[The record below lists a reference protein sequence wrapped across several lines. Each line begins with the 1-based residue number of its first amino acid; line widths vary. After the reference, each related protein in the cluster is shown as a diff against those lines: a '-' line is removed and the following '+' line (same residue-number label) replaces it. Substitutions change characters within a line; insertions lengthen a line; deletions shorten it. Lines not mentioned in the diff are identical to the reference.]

1 MKLSTKIFLSFMS
14 FVVLIFILGGS
25 GIYYL
30 TMNNKNNEDIALS
43 HDLVSAYDNVA
54 FQTVRANAAIRGYM
68 FYEED
73 YMKENHYEIRET
85 LHNAIE
91 KVQSI
96 DSDSDEFHTF
106 LTQLTEWE
114 AGIDEQIVPLIE
126 SGDTEELTEVS
137 KPILGEGSTN
147 LVVFA
152 KGMSDANNEN
162 IEAEFKAMLDTGK
175 TIMWIVIVISMIGVI
190 ASILL
195 SVIFGRNLRQSITMI
210 IQKIN
215 IFADGDFNVRLDIKS
230 KDELGDLATSF
241 NTMTEKLRQTMHRVS
256 NSSSQVAA
264 MSEEFSASSAQVSE
278 VTHDITSSI
287 VEISDGMEKQ
297 SNMTNNLNGLVTE
310 VLDES
315 KEMLENVQSMRNR
328 VDDTDSTSAA
338 GLQEVQSVSDQM
350 SVILDNSAQINNEI
364 HELNSLTD
372 TITNSIHYIKDI
384 ADQTNL
390 LALNASIEAARAGE
404 NGKGFAVV
412 ADEVR
417 KLAEV
422 SNEVSVSTEEVI
434 QSVTEKIQHTVKALE
449 QNNQSVKEGQAS
461 VVANG
466 EMFDQILQSISTVK
480 SETNDVEQSIQTIF
494 EKIGDLVVRIQQ
506 INDISTS
513 ATNESQTIAAAAEE
527 QSATMIE
534 VADASAELA
543 TLATELQ
550 SLTQDYKF

>member
-14 FVVLIFILGGS
+14 FVVLIFILGGT

-30 TMNNKNNEDIALS
+30 TTNNKNNEDIALS
-43 HDLVSAYDNVA
+43 HELVSAYDNVA

-85 LHNAIE
+85 LHGAID

-96 DSDSDEFHTF
+96 DTDSEDFQAF

-126 SGDTEELTEVS
+126 SGNTDELMEVS

-162 IEAEFKAMLDTGK
+162 IEKEFDAMLSTGK
-175 TIMWIVIVISMIGVI
+175 FVMWMVITISIIGVI

-195 SVIFGRNLRQSITMI
+195 SVIFGRNLRQSIALI
-210 IQKIN
+210 IEKIN
-215 IFADGDFNVRLDIKS
+215 IFADGDFNVRLDIDS
-230 KDELGDLATSF
+230 KDELGDLADSF
-241 NTMTEKLRQTMHRVS
+241 NTMTQKLKQTMHRVS
-256 NSSSQVAA
+256 NSSAQVAA

-278 VTHDITSSI
+278 VTHDITHSI
-287 VEISDGMEKQ
+287 VEISDGMENQ
-297 SNMTNNLNGLVTE
+297 SDMTNNLNDLVTE
-310 VLDES
+310 VLNES

-338 GLQEVQSVSDQM
+338 GLHEVQSVSDQM
-350 SVILDNSAQINNEI
+350 SVILDNSEQINSEI
-364 HELNSLTD
+364 HELNSLAD

-422 SNEVSVSTEEVI
+422 SNEVSVSIEEVI
-434 QSVTEKIQHTVKALE
+434 QSVTEKIQHTVRALE

-466 EMFDQILQSISTVK
+466 EMFDQILQSIGTVK
-480 SETNDVEQSIQTIF
+480 SETNDVEGSIQTIF
-494 EKIGDLVVRIQQ
+494 EKIGELVVRIQQ

-527 QSATMIE
+527 QNATMLE

-543 TLATELQ
+543 NLATELQ

>member
-43 HDLVSAYDNVA
+43 HELVSAYDNVA

-85 LHNAIE
+85 LHKAIE
-91 KVQSI
+91 NVQNI
-96 DSDSDEFHTF
+96 DADSDEFQTF
-106 LTQLTEWE
+106 STQLTEWE

-126 SGDTEELTEVS
+126 SGDTEELMEVS

-152 KGMSDANNEN
+152 RGMADANNEN
-162 IEAEFKAMLDTGK
+162 IEAEFNAMIDTGK
-175 TIMWIVIVISMIGVI
+175 VIMWVVIVISVIGVI

-195 SVIFGRNLRQSITMI
+195 SVIFGRNLRQSISLI
-210 IQKIN
+210 IEKIN

-230 KDELGDLATSF
+230 KDELGDLANSF
-241 NTMTEKLRQTMHRVS
+241 NTMTEKLRQTMHQVS

-278 VTHDITSSI
+278 VTHDITGSI

-297 SNMTNNLNGLVTE
+297 SNMTNNLDGLVTE

-315 KEMLENVQSMRNR
+315 KEILENVQSMRNR
-328 VDDTDSTSAA
+328 VDDTDNTSAA
-338 GLQEVQSVSDQM
+338 DLQVVQSVSEQM
-350 SVILDNSAQINNEI
+350 SVILDNSAQINDEI

-449 QNNQSVKEGQAS
+449 QNNQSVKDGQAS

-466 EMFDQILQSISTVK
+466 KMFDQILQSISTVK
-480 SETNDVEQSIQTIF
+480 SETNDVEQSIQNIF
-494 EKIGDLVVRIQQ
+494 EKIGDLVIRIQQ

-513 ATNESQTIAAAAEE
+513 ATNESQTIAAAAEQ
-527 QSATMIE
+527 QSATMVE
-534 VADASAELA
+534 VAD
-543 TLATELQ
+543 
-550 SLTQDYKF
+550 